1 MWIHTWR
8 SRGPASRSPTRWRP
22 DAVRRLARTQP
33 AEPAPTITKSASAA
47 ACILSREP
55 PGLGGGG
62 GRDFA
67 NPAPPWQRLQGVVKR
82 AIERLRAGG
91 RPARV
96 TLYAEDAP

>member
-1 MWIHTWR
+1 
-8 SRGPASRSPTRWRP
+8 
-22 DAVRRLARTQP
+22 L
-33 AEPAPTITKSASAA
+33 E
-47 ACILSREP
+47 AC
-55 PGLGGGG
+55 G

-96 TLYAEDAP
+96 TL